1 MNEKL
6 LHLLG
11 IARKAGRLTLGTD
24 AAKESLQKRKT
35 VLVLLASDLSKRTAA
50 DVNEAA
56 LQAGVPSRSIPPDL
70 DDLGAALGKRAGVVA
85 VNDTGF
91 AKKLLA
97 LIAEIEEESE
107 Q

>member
-11 IARKAGRLTLGTD
+11 IARRAGRLDLGTEAVRD
-24 AAKESLQKRKT
+24 AVRKHRAA
-35 VLVLLASDLSKRTAA
+35 LVLLASDVSPRTASNTSSSA
-50 DVNEAA
+50 Q
-56 LQAGVPSRSIPPDL
+56 QAGIPARTIRPTMNEVE
-70 DDLGAALGKRAGVVA
+70 AALGKRAGVIA
-85 VNDTGF
+85 VNDMGF